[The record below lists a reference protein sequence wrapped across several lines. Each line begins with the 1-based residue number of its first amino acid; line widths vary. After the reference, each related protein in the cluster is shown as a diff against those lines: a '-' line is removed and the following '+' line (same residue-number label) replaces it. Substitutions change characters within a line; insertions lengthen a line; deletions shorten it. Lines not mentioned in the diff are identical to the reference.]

1 MIGLKRR
8 RDGRADG
15 NGKRDGMAEHRTAGH
30 DVPSSCPT
38 QILRRLTCRLSVHK
52 YQNRNYCAIQIEKQ

>member
-8 RDGRADG
+8 RDGD
-15 NGKRDGMAEHRTAGH
+15 GKRDGMAEHRTAGH

-38 QILRRLTCRLSVHK
+38 EILRRLVSCVHK
-52 YQNRNYCAIQIEKQ
+52 NPNRNYCAIQVEKQKRLTG